1 MMRSHSFK
9 HFLSPFVI
17 LLFQYPTTQ
26 FAGEKDNHAPAEG
39 ADRCVVIVSLFKVS
53 DYVFT
58 IQQTQTMFDKAY
70 LTVFIVLCQN

>member
-1 MMRSHSFK
+1 MAVVICLKKMMRSHSFK

-39 ADRCVVIVSLFKVS
+39 ADRCVVIVSLLKCR
-53 DYVFT
+53 
-58 IQQTQTMFDKAY
+58 IMFLLFNRHKPCS
-70 LTVFIVLCQN
+70 IKRI